1 MKGNSQL
8 SSAARWHAHRPR
20 FWLREEAGRGLLPS
34 VFQLFDLN
42 RVLNDADFI
51 AMLEELGMILPTD
64 SKQDRKLLLGV
75 CRDSIEAL
83 SRPFQYESFNFDDPS
98 YVR

>member
-1 MKGNSQL
+1 VLPDGTLTVLDFGCVKKL
-8 SSAARWHAHRPR
+8 
-20 FWLREEAGRGLLPS
+20 EEDFYRQY
-34 VFQLFDLN
+34 FQLFDLN

-98 YVR
+98 YVREIYE